1 MKTKN
6 RTRQHKVESTAAMAR
21 PTGNGGGKC
30 PGKCSKCTS
39 LSAENRRLKREMD
52 NLKKIIDYQQGE
64 RTRARVAE
72 LNKLREQEVK
82 APRLFAQNRE
92 RNHSESE
99 ARDMEKVFD
108 SINKKFDDYVERA
121 KKTDKVLPRRR
132 RRRRRRRRLGNG
144 LLMGMGALA
153 KRRESGWLMGMGALM
168 IKRFFWVHM

>member
-1 MKTKN
+1 
-6 RTRQHKVESTAAMAR
+6 MAQ

-52 NLKKIIDYQQGE
+52 NLKKIINYHQGE

-72 LNKLREQEVK
+72 LNKLREEEIK
-82 APRLFAQNRE
+82 AHRWFAQNRR
-92 RNHSESE
+92 RNHSESG

-121 KKTDKVLPRRR
+121 KKQTKLYQEEEEEE
-132 RRRRRRRRLGNG
+132 GEEEEG
-144 LLMGMGALA
+144 EEA
-153 KRRESGWLMGMGALM
+153 
-168 IKRFFWVHM
+168 